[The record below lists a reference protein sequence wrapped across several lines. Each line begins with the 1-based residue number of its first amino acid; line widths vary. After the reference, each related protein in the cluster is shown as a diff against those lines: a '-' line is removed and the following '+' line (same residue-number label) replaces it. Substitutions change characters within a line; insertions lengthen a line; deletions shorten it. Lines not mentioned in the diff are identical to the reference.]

1 MLWVLFRSTSVWLGP
16 KLSRLFVSLT
26 ASLCLIKCTVPS
38 WQFLLVVNIVY
49 TIFKQFVDQSEE
61 KKKKKTKLNIC
72 KIKRNR
78 LINIPKLQLIMFIM
92 FPNLRWDKHI
102 DLGADPIGIG
112 ITLSCL
118 HNIFWTS
125 DWILNKF
132 SWIYSLDIAKSWLDL
147 VTLT

>member
-1 MLWVLFRSTSVWLGP
+1 MLWVLFRSTSVLLGP
-16 KLSRLFVSLT
+16 KLSRLVVSLT

-92 FPNLRWDKHI
+92 FPNLR
-102 DLGADPIGIG
+102 
-112 ITLSCL
+112 
-118 HNIFWTS
+118 
-125 DWILNKF
+125 
-132 SWIYSLDIAKSWLDL
+132 
-147 VTLT
+147 